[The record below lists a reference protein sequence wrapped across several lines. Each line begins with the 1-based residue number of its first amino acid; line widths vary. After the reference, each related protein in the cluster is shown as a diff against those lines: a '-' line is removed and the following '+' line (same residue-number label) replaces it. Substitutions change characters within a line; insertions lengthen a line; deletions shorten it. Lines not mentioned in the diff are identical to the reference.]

1 MSMETPE
8 CRFSPFA
15 DRFRVHTL
23 PVAPWTHQAHPAVRV
38 WRFWSLGSDR
48 ARRAVCTGIRA

>member
-1 MSMETPE
+1 METPE
-8 CRFSPFA
+8 RRFSPFA

-23 PVAPWTHQAHPAVRV
+23 PVAPWTHQAHRV

-48 ARRAVCTGIRA
+48 ARRAVCTAIRA